1 MFRSEGVVG
10 HLGSLT
16 RVAATAL
23 FLVSFGAQ
31 AEEES
36 SPIGFQTDP
45 DAPIEIEADT
55 LEVEQNAQTAT
66 FIGNVVAVQ
75 GGIRLR
81 ADRLIVTYAEK
92 SDGASD
98 DDGDTGGT
106 EITRIDAKSNVHVMS
121 EDDQSASGD
130 WALYMV
136 ANETITM
143 GDTVVLRQGENVIRG
158 QRLNIDLNSGQ
169 ARVEG
174 GVTASDAEN
183 PGSGRVKGL
192 FRAPEQ

>member
-1 MFRSEGVVG
+1 MVG
-10 HLGSLT
+10 HSRKLMMVAGVALSLWP
-16 RVAATAL
+16 
-23 FLVSFGAQ
+23 FGLQ
-31 AEEES
+31 AEEDS
-36 SPIGFQTDP
+36 NPVGFRTDP

-75 GGIRLR
+75 GDIRLR

-92 SDGASD
+92 ADSASSG
-98 DDGDTGGT
+98 DDGTGGT

-143 GDTVVLRQGENVIRG
+143 GDTVVLRQGDNVIRG